1 MSSDGKLVT
10 TNSRINELADAAL
23 RATERGDYLQA
34 KRLYAEAL
42 QHAPKHPTLLYN
54 YASLARISGD
64 LDLAEE
70 LLDQVIAVKPEDS
83 AAWHLR
89 SSLRRWDPQHNHIE
103 ELLSA
108 INHLPKHATPRQ
120 RVELSYALAKEYE
133 DCADYSNAKD
143 WLYKGARLK
152 RQHINYRIN
161 DDLQTITAL
170 TDYFKSPAL
179 SQADKPASSRP
190 SGPCPIFIISL
201 PRAGSTLLE
210 RMLSCDNKVTAGGEL
225 PYFPQLLGKALQQ
238 AFISAN
244 GSQARPGS
252 KAELV
257 GYASTIDWRQL
268 GQNYLDKLPRQP
280 FVIDKLPLNYL
291 NIGFI
296 RMALPQSRILYL
308 QRDAADHELALMKHL
323 FNQAYP
329 WSYDVDEIKCY
340 RQAVESLCD
349 TVIAEPDSNIQRLSY
364 EQLINSP
371 EATLAKI
378 ADYCGLNWSERDIHQ
393 ALQFADNNQQPSTTG
408 SASQVRNP
416 LHNRSIGLAKRYGW
430 A

>member
-1 MSSDGKLVT
+1 M
-10 TNSRINELADAAL
+10 
-23 RATERGDYLQA
+23 
-34 KRLYAEAL
+34 
-42 QHAPKHPTLLYN
+42 
-54 YASLARISGD
+54 
-64 LDLAEE
+64 
-70 LLDQVIAVKPEDS
+70 
-83 AAWHLR
+83 
-89 SSLRRWDPQHNHIE
+89 
-103 ELLSA
+103 
-108 INHLPKHATPRQ
+108 
-120 RVELSYALAKEYE
+120 
-133 DCADYSNAKD
+133 
-143 WLYKGARLK
+143 
-152 RQHINYRIN
+152 
-161 DDLQTITAL
+161 
-170 TDYFKSPAL
+170 
-179 SQADKPASSRP
+179 
-190 SGPCPIFIISL
+190 
-201 PRAGSTLLE
+201 
-210 RMLSCDNKVTAGGEL
+210 
-225 PYFPQLLGKALQQ
+225 
-238 AFISAN
+238 
-244 GSQARPGS
+244 
-252 KAELV
+252 
-257 GYASTIDWRQL
+257 

-296 RMALPQSRILYL
+296 RMALPQSQILYL